1 MRGNSPALPAASVVQ
16 TCLFLAWL
24 SPRWPFCFSR
34 LKLRIPSV
42 GIATLDLAIESRP
55 RSDQT
60 LIPGSG
66 RFRSGV
72 MVNRSEDFVCSSES
86 ERVRR
91 RTLSDQCFDLLSIDV
106 APCLAIKLESDQ
118 VGMKVWI
125 VSDEFPEDFCVTIK
139 GRKRGLG

>member
-1 MRGNSPALPAASVVQ
+1 M
-16 TCLFLAWL
+16 
-24 SPRWPFCFSR
+24 
-34 LKLRIPSV
+34 
-42 GIATLDLAIESRP
+42 
-55 RSDQT
+55 
-60 LIPGSG
+60 
-66 RFRSGV
+66 
-72 MVNRSEDFVCSSES
+72 NRSEDFVCSSES